1 MIKRQVKTACIAALS
16 ASVLL
21 AGCGKINPNET
32 LVTIKNGD
40 KTETISLGLA
50 NFAARYQQSMYDQF
64 LLSYYGEGMWNSD
77 MTGSGSTLQEETK
90 DSVLTDLED
99 QYVAKMHA
107 SDYNVSLS
115 DEQEKAIDDVVD
127 KFLADN
133 DEESLKIMGAT
144 KDTVKEYLEY
154 RTYYNL
160 VGDAA
165 KKEADKDITEDDCW
179 MRSCTYV
186 LFKTTGNTDEDGKT
200 VELTDE
206 EITDLKA
213 NAKALSVAE
222 DFDAEVEAQGLT
234 TSTYSYLKGETED
247 STMDI
252 SIIEAAEA
260 LKEGEVSSVIEV
272 TDAGYYVIRLDKD
285 HDTEASDNKRTSLQ
299 TEKFNELVSSWKE
312 EIEWTVDEKVWEQV
326 KFDTLFKAVE
336 KEDTKESTEEG
347 TEEKTEE
354 TTEEP
359 AEETED
365 TSAESGDDSD
375 AN

>member
-1 MIKRQVKTACIAALS
+1 MNKRQVKTACIAALS

-21 AGCGKINPNET
+21 SGCGKINPNET

-90 DSVLTDLED
+90 DGVLTDLED

-115 DEQEKAIDDVVD
+115 DEQEKAIDDAVD

-179 MRSCTYV
+179 MRSFTYV

-252 SIIEAAEA
+252 SIIEAAEG

-312 EIEWTVDEKVWEQV
+312 EIEWTVDEKVWEKV